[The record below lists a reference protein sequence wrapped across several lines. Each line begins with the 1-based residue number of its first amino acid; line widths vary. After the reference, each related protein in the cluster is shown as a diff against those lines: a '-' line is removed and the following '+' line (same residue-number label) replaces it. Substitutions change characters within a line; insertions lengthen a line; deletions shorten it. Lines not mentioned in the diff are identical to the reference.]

1 MDTIKTHTIV
11 IGAGVVGLSV
21 AREIASKGHEVVI
34 LEKSALCGEG
44 ISSRNS
50 GVIHSG
56 IYYENGSEKAKLCLQ
71 GNRLIYQYAKDRK
84 IPFQQCGKI
93 VVATSEQEKKALKN
107 LYNNGLSNGVK
118 GLKLLT
124 QSEVEEIQPG
134 IKIKAGLL
142 SKTTGIIDV
151 PELIQ
156 SLEADLQSYNTIL
169 CLRSN
174 VQKILINDINSFSV
188 MVDAEEKYC
197 IESKNLINAAGLDA
211 IDLAKK
217 ILGLSKKYIP
227 RAYYAKGHYFKISGA
242 HPFNGPLI
250 YPINSKDGLG
260 IHLTYDL
267 DGCIKFGPDVSWIH
281 EKEYGFDDGIKEK
294 FVLAIKRYWPGLNP
308 EKLMPDYIGIRPK
321 IYGPSEKPVDFL
333 IQTSEAHGIKGLV
346 NLFGIESPG
355 LTSAMAIA
363 KKVES
368 VFSS

>member
-21 AREIASKGHEVVI
+21 AREIASQGHEVII

-71 GNRLIYQYAKDRK
+71 GNQLLYQYAKDRK
-84 IPFQQCGKI
+84 IPYQQCGKI
-93 VVATSEQEKKALKN
+93 IIATSEEEKKALKN
-107 LYNNGLSNGVK
+107 LYNNGLSNGVQ
-118 GLKLLT
+118 GLALLT
-124 QSEVEEIQPG
+124 QLEVEERQPG
-134 IKIKAGLL
+134 ITIKAGLL

-156 SLEADLQSYNTIL
+156 CLETDLQSYNAIL

-174 VQKILINDINSFSV
+174 VQKISVNNTNSFRV
-188 MVDAEEKYC
+188 MVDAEEKFC

-211 IDLAKK
+211 VDLAKK
-217 ILGLSKKYIP
+217 ISGLSKKYIP

-267 DGCIKFGPDVSWIH
+267 DGSIKFGPDVSWIK
-281 EKEYGFDDGIKEK
+281 EKEYGFDDGVKEK

-321 IYGPSEKPVDFL
+321 IYGPSEKPIDFL
-333 IQTSEAHGIKGLV
+333 IQTSETHGIKGLV

-368 VFSS
+368 VLFA